1 MKMALSPEDA
11 FARSHGFAD
20 AQELEACREASLEC
34 SLAPADHHPS
44 ALSDPEVEYVGENL
58 TLKDIGVAE

>member
-1 MKMALSPEDA
+1 MALSPEDA

-44 ALSDPEVEYVGENL
+44 ALSDVEYVGEDL
-58 TLKDIGVAE
+58 TLKDIGVTE